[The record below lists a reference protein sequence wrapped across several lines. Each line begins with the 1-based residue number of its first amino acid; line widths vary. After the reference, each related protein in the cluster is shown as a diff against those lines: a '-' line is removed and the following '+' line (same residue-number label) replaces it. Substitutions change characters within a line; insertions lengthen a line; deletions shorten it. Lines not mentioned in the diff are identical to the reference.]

1 MMIWFRDIIKFICHI
16 SLSVC
21 LCIISNLLFVTW
33 MVVDS
38 QIFRFQIY
46 KKKSVFRQMIF
57 DLVFFLVFLVQ
68 VMLLLLLLGI
78 SRHFVTKE
86 KLVNLFIIVVHCCP
100 STNTQQ
106 QQQQQQL
113 QNVLACQL
121 SSFLFFGHPPKNQT
135 KSKKKENS
143 FDLNVHFVSF
153 YQSLYSVVVIVVSH
167 YYHYH

>member
-1 MMIWFRDIIKFICHI
+1 
-16 SLSVC
+16 
-21 LCIISNLLFVTW
+21 

-38 QIFRFQIY
+38 QIFRFQIN

-57 DLVFFLVFLVQ
+57 DLVFFLVSLVQ
-68 VMLLLLLLGI
+68 VMLLLLGI

-106 QQQQQQL
+106 QQQL

-121 SSFLFFGHPPKNQT
+121 SSFPFFWSST
-135 KSKKKENS
+135 KKPNKKQKKENS

-153 YQSLYSVVVIVVSH
+153 YQSLYSVVVVVSH